1 MSETTHSPSEV
12 AKLLGL
18 TEAMVRRYSDAME
31 AVTGVKVAREARGG
45 RVYSASELRVLVA
58 ARALLEAT
66 TTHLSIDSALRRVLG
81 TEAVV
86 SSVGE
91 GAGVVALIFEKLNA
105 QTAMIA
111 ALQATVTA
119 LGEDVQAL
127 RETITNQQS

>member
-31 AVTGVKVAREARGG
+31 AVTGVKVTREARGG
-45 RVYSASELRVLVA
+45 RVYSPSEVRVLQA

-66 TTHLSIDSALRRVLG
+66 DTHLSIDAAIRRVLG
-81 TEAVV
+81 EEVV
-86 SSVGE
+86 ISSIGE
-91 GAGVVALIFEKLNA
+91 GAGVLALIFEKLDV

-111 ALQATVTA
+111 DLQR
-119 LGEDVQAL
+119 DVGRL
-127 RETITNQQS
+127 RLELQSERDD

>member
-31 AVTGVKVAREARGG
+31 TVTGVKVTREARGG
-45 RVYSASELRVLVA
+45 RVFSASEVRVLQA

-66 TTHLSIDSALRRVLG
+66 TTHLSIDAAIRRVLG
-81 TEAVV
+81 EEAVI

-91 GAGVVALIFEKLNA
+91 GAGVLALIVEKLDA
-105 QTAMIA
+105 QTVVIA
-111 ALQATVTA
+111 ALQAEVA
-119 LGEDVQAL
+119 AL
-127 RETITNQQS
+127 RLEIKGRR

>member
-31 AVTGVKVAREARGG
+31 DVTGVKVTREARGG
-45 RVYSASELRVLVA
+45 RVYSPSEVRVLQA

-66 TTHLSIDSALRRVLG
+66 DTHLSIDAAIRRVLG
-81 TEAVV
+81 EEVV
-86 SSVGE
+86 ISSIGE
-91 GAGVVALIFEKLNA
+91 GAGVLALIFEKLDV

-111 ALQATVTA
+111 DLQR
-119 LGEDVQAL
+119 DVGRL
-127 RETITNQQS
+127 RLELQSERDD